1 MQNIWNNKSRKE
13 HFMIAEIY
21 HKFSTNLEDVLTG
34 DFFGPMRYL
43 PFNRGLNQIFKNY
56 AVSEDPQVMH
66 ILSNAADDDFDF
78 EFWKRSENGLVEID
92 GFIPLASVGIGIEV
106 KYRSGLSGGN
116 QLEKEAQ
123 VLDEW
128 CNGKEKLLILI
139 AEAEEAKAI
148 YIENKDKPVFQDVH
162 LAYLSWQD
170 ILLGLDQISTA
181 SSYEKRIVEDLKAL
195 LREKGFISFEGFSMD
210 QPVVD
215 KDICWTME

>member
-1 MQNIWNNKSRKE
+1 
-13 HFMIAEIY
+13 MIAEIY
-21 HKFSTNLEDVLTG
+21 HKFSTDLEDVLTG
-34 DFFGPMRYL
+34 DFFGVMRYM

-66 ILSNAADDDFDF
+66 ILSNAADGDFNF

-92 GFIPLASVGIGIEV
+92 GFIPLTSVGIGIEV
-106 KYRSGLSGGN
+106 KYRSGLSGGD

-139 AEAEEAKAI
+139 GEAEEAKAI
-148 YIENKDKPVFQDVH
+148 YIENKDKQVFRDVH

-170 ILLGLDQISTA
+170 ILLGLDQILIS
-181 SSYEKRIVEDLKAL
+181 SSYEKKMIEDLKTL
-195 LREKGFISFEGFSMD
+195 LREKGFVSFEGFSID

-215 KDICWTME
+215 KDICWTMDGNDFIKSDA

>member
-1 MQNIWNNKSRKE
+1 
-13 HFMIAEIY
+13 MIAEIY
-21 HKFSTNLEDVLTG
+21 HKFSTDLEDVLTG
-34 DFFGPMRYL
+34 DFFGAMRYM

-56 AVSEDPQVMH
+56 AVSEDPQVTH
-66 ILSNAADDDFDF
+66 ILSNAADDFNF

-92 GFIPLASVGIGIEV
+92 GFIPLTSVEIGIEV
-106 KYRSGLSGGN
+106 KYRSGLSGGD

-139 AEAEEAKAI
+139 GEAEEAKAI
-148 YIENKDKPVFQDVH
+148 YIENKDKRVFRDVH

-170 ILLGLDQISTA
+170 ILLGLDQVLIS
-181 SSYEKRIVEDLKAL
+181 SSYEKKMIEDLKTL
-195 LREKGFISFEGFSMD
+195 LREKGFVSFEGFSID

-215 KDICWTME
+215 KDICWTMDGNDFVKSDA

>member
-1 MQNIWNNKSRKE
+1 
-13 HFMIAEIY
+13 MIAEIY
-21 HKFSTNLEDVLTG
+21 HKFATDLEDVLTG
-34 DFFGPMRYL
+34 DFFGAMRYM

-56 AVSEDPQVMH
+56 AVSEDPQVTH
-66 ILSNAADDDFDF
+66 ILSNAADDDFNF

-92 GFIPLASVGIGIEV
+92 GFIPLTSVGIGIEV
-106 KYRSGLSGGN
+106 KYRSGLSGGD

-139 AEAEEAKAI
+139 GEAEEAKAI
-148 YIENKDKPVFQDVH
+148 YIENKDKRVFRDVH

-170 ILLGLDQISTA
+170 ILLGLDQVLIS
-181 SSYEKRIVEDLKAL
+181 SSYEKKMIEDLKTL
-195 LREKGFISFEGFSMD
+195 LREKGFVSFEGFSID

-215 KDICWTME
+215 KDICWTMDGNDFVKSDA

>member
-1 MQNIWNNKSRKE
+1 
-13 HFMIAEIY
+13 MIAEIY
-21 HKFSTNLEDVLTG
+21 HKFSTDLEDVLTG
-34 DFFGPMRYL
+34 DFFGAMRYM

-66 ILSNAADDDFDF
+66 ILSNAADGDFNF

-92 GFIPLASVGIGIEV
+92 GFIPLTSVGIGIEV
-106 KYRSGLSGGN
+106 KYRSGLSGGD

-139 AEAEEAKAI
+139 GEAEEAKAI
-148 YIENKDKPVFQDVH
+148 YIENKDKQVFRDVH

-170 ILLGLDQISTA
+170 ILLGLDQVLIS
-181 SSYEKRIVEDLKAL
+181 SSYEKKMIEDLKTL
-195 LREKGFISFEGFSMD
+195 LREKGFVSFEGFSID

-215 KDICWTME
+215 KDICWTMDGNDFVKSDA

>member
-1 MQNIWNNKSRKE
+1 
-13 HFMIAEIY
+13 MIAEIY
-21 HKFSTNLEDVLTG
+21 HKFSTDLEDVLTG
-34 DFFGPMRYL
+34 DFFGAMRYM

-56 AVSEDPQVMH
+56 VVSEDPQVTH
-66 ILSNAADDDFDF
+66 ILSNAADDDFNF

-92 GFIPLASVGIGIEV
+92 GFIPLTSVGIGIEV
-106 KYRSGLSGGN
+106 KYRSGLSGGD

-139 AEAEEAKAI
+139 GEAEEAKAI
-148 YIENKDKPVFQDVH
+148 YIENKDKRVFRDVH

-170 ILLGLDQISTA
+170 ILLGLDQVLIS
-181 SSYEKRIVEDLKAL
+181 SSYEKKMIEDLKTL
-195 LREKGFISFEGFSMD
+195 LREKGFVSFEGFSID

-215 KDICWTME
+215 KDICWTMVGNDFVKSDA

>member
-1 MQNIWNNKSRKE
+1 
-13 HFMIAEIY
+13 MIAEIY
-21 HKFSTNLEDVLTG
+21 HKFSTDLEDVLTG
-34 DFFGPMRYL
+34 DFFGAMRYM

-56 AVSEDPQVMH
+56 AVSEDPQVTH
-66 ILSNAADDDFDF
+66 ILSNAADDDFNF

-92 GFIPLASVGIGIEV
+92 GFIPLTSVGIGIEV
-106 KYRSGLSGGN
+106 KYRSGLSGGD

-139 AEAEEAKAI
+139 GEAEEAKAI
-148 YIENKDKPVFQDVH
+148 YIENMDKRVFRDVH

-170 ILLGLDQISTA
+170 ILLGLDQVLIS
-181 SSYEKRIVEDLKAL
+181 SSYEKKMIEDLKTL
-195 LREKGFISFEGFSMD
+195 LREKGFVSFEGFSID

-215 KDICWTME
+215 KDICWTMDGNDFVKSDA

>member
-1 MQNIWNNKSRKE
+1 
-13 HFMIAEIY
+13 MIAEIY
-21 HKFSTNLEDVLTG
+21 HKFSTDLEDVLTG
-34 DFFGPMRYL
+34 NFFGAMRYM

-56 AVSEDPQVMH
+56 AVSEDPQVTH
-66 ILSNAADDDFDF
+66 ILSNAADDDFNF

-92 GFIPLASVGIGIEV
+92 GFIPLTSVGIGIEV
-106 KYRSGLSGGN
+106 KYRSGLSGGD

-139 AEAEEAKAI
+139 GEAEEAKAI
-148 YIENKDKPVFQDVH
+148 YIENKDKRVFRDVH

-170 ILLGLDQISTA
+170 ILLGLDQVLIS
-181 SSYEKRIVEDLKAL
+181 SSYEKKMIEDLKTL
-195 LREKGFISFEGFSMD
+195 LREKGFVSFEGFSID

-215 KDICWTME
+215 KDICWTMDGNDFVKSDA

>member
-1 MQNIWNNKSRKE
+1 
-13 HFMIAEIY
+13 MIAEIY
-21 HKFSTNLEDVLTG
+21 HKFSTDLEDVLTG
-34 DFFGPMRYL
+34 DFFGAMRYM

-56 AVSEDPQVMH
+56 VVSEDPQVTH
-66 ILSNAADDDFDF
+66 ILSNAADDDFNF

-92 GFIPLASVGIGIEV
+92 GFIPLTSVGIGIEV
-106 KYRSGLSGGN
+106 KYRSGLSGGD

-139 AEAEEAKAI
+139 GEAEEAKAI
-148 YIENKDKPVFQDVH
+148 YIENKDKRVFRDVH

-170 ILLGLDQISTA
+170 ILLGLDQVLIS
-181 SSYEKRIVEDLKAL
+181 SSYEKKMIEDLKTL
-195 LREKGFISFEGFSMD
+195 LREKGLVSFEGFSID

-215 KDICWTME
+215 KDICWTMDGNDFVKSDA